1 MRSLF
6 LTTVLGLVSGLSAQT
21 SQPPPSL
28 YNEKDL
34 TGWVFVTPGKE
45 AITDIC
51 HVKAAGVLSV
61 DGNPNGFL
69 ATSSNY
75 ENYQLHV
82 EWRWS
87 GKPGN
92 AGVLVHITEGPMDR
106 IWPISFQVQTKN
118 ARVGD
123 ILPMASA
130 KFAEAPTPGM
140 NPAQLAR
147 SGADVELPVG
157 QWNSCD
163 IVCRG
168 DTIEVTV
175 NGTALNKVTKCVPSS
190 GKIGFQ
196 LEGVPYELR
205 NVRLSPLPATISP
218 SYQGAPNRY

>member
-1 MRSLF
+1 MRSL
-6 LTTVLGLVSGLSAQT
+6 LLATSLALISNLPAQT
-21 SQPPPSL
+21 PKPPLNLS
-28 YNEKDL
+28 NGKDL
-34 TGWVFVTPGKE
+34 AGWVFVTPGKE
-45 AITDIC
+45 SVTEIC
-51 HVKAAGVLSV
+51 HARSDGVLTI
-61 DGNPNGFL
+61 DGNPNGFI
-69 ATSSNY
+69 ATADSY
-75 ENYQLHV
+75 EHYALHV

-87 GKPGN
+87 DKPGN
-92 AGVLVHITEGPMDR
+92 AGVLLHITEGPMDR

-130 KFAEAPTPGM
+130 KFAEPPTRGM

-147 SGADVELPVG
+147 TGADVEKPVG

-175 NGTALNKVTKCVPSS
+175 NGVALNKVTKCMPSS

-205 NVRLSPLPATISP
+205 NIRLAPLPPAIGSSSQQP
-218 SYQGAPNRY
+218 VAR